1 MMFFNLSGTSSALRK
16 ALLRDDKP
24 VEFNFLGQD
33 RQRHFHQI
41 SLVVIGK
48 ATESC
53 DHCASAYIQIGSS
66 AQPLLHILLVS
77 QACMA
82 SRPSSVMGK
91 VSLPSISL
99 FS

>member
-1 MMFFNLSGTSSALRK
+1 MTAYNTPKAPESEGFP
-16 ALLRDDKP
+16 ALL
-24 VEFNFLGQD
+24 Q
-33 RQRHFHQI
+33 
-41 SLVVIGK
+41 
-48 ATESC
+48 
-53 DHCASAYIQIGSS
+53 
-66 AQPLLHILLVS
+66 ILLVS